1 LKFTYKE
8 CLIHTAQMA
17 TMLKDKFKVK
27 KGDRVLIYMPMVP
40 QAAFAMLACA
50 RIGAIH
56 SVVFGGFA
64 AKELASRVDDCLP
77 KLIITCSVGLE
88 PNKVIQYTPIVD
100 EALKICT
107 VMKNATSLPRLIFQ
121 RKEKPEYFANS
132 LSKHYIDY
140 ERLRDSKKW
149 AEAPCVSLPTNHELY
164 ILYTSGTTGTPKGIV
179 RGQGDTCVGLSYSMK
194 NIFDIRTGD
203 VHFAA
208 SDIGWVVGHS
218 YIVYGPL
225 IACAKT
231 VFFEG
236 KPIVPDA
243 GIIWKICQ
251 EYKVK
256 SLYMAPTGVRVIKK
270 EDYDGELM
278 KKYNTSSIK
287 IF

>member
-1 LKFTYKE
+1 
-8 CLIHTAQMA
+8 MA

-278 KKYNTSSIK
+278 KKYNTSSVK